1 MLVFLSFHPRRQ
13 TPSDIL
19 IRENRVTMLV
29 ITLVVIFLICHTPNA
44 VYSLYKFWL
53 SGRQSFSDEKKIKN
67 LILGEF
73 TTRHDEKSR
82 SDKKEGKGKKKK
94 ILHFI
99 WFGCKGNVLL
109 VTVKVMENLIN
120 RERRC
125 FVLRKICQAWVS
137 VISRTVLLL

>member
-19 IRENRVTMLV
+19 IRESRITSLV

-44 VYSLYKFWL
+44 VYLLYKFWM

-73 TTRHDEKSR
+73 TTQR
-82 SDKKEGKGKKKK
+82 
-94 ILHFI
+94 
-99 WFGCKGNVLL
+99 
-109 VTVKVMENLIN
+109 KVEM
-120 RERRC
+120 
-125 FVLRKICQAWVS
+125 
-137 VISRTVLLL
+137 